1 MTSING
7 SDIGFV
13 GSMGRTATA
22 LIVKLLAQLEGITA
36 LHEGHYLHDKQQ
48 LVIPAIKVNFNQPH
62 KSIIFS
68 DFWRRWRRSLAGFVM
83 SVCITL

>member
-13 GSMGRTATA
+13 GSTGRMATT
-22 LIVKLLAQLEGITA
+22 LIAKLLAQLEGITA

-48 LVIPAIKVNFNQPH
+48 LVIPAIKVNFNHSH

-68 DFWRRWRRSLAGFVM
+68 DFWRRWCRSMADFLM
-83 SVCITL
+83 SICITL

>member
-13 GSMGRTATA
+13 GRTGRTATT
-22 LIVKLLAQLEGITA
+22 LIVRLLAQLEGITA

-48 LVIPAIKVNFNQPH
+48 LVIPAIKVNFNQQH
-62 KSIIFS
+62 KSTSFS
-68 DFWRRWRRSLAGFVM
+68 DFWRCWHRSMADFVM
-83 SVCITL
+83 KYLITL